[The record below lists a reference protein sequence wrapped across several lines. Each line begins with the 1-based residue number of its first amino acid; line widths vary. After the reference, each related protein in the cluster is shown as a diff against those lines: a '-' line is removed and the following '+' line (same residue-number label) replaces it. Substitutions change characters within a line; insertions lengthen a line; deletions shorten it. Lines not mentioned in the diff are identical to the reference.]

1 MTSTI
6 GVKKIQYPNGTDILT
21 LDSSGSLAIGGTV
34 TLGDDQKIK
43 LGASGDLEIFHDTTN
58 GNSVIHDTGA
68 GNLRI
73 RANDFQVTN
82 AAASANLMFANDA
95 TGEVKLYHNGSEKLA
110 TASTGVAITGG
121 VAIGGTGS
129 ANTLD
134 DYEEGSWTPS
144 VAGNTT
150 YNNQRGRYVKIGSQV
165 NLWFYIQI
173 NQRNSPGVPYIVG
186 GSPFTNSG
194 QVAGSGLVHY
204 FQSIQNSAVVLTCRI
219 DTGGANINVSGATGS
234 STTIANVN
242 HDWVGNG
249 SEVYGF
255 VTHYVGS

>member
-1 MTSTI
+1 MGYIGNQITTVFPTSISVDSATI
-6 GVKKIQYPNGTDILT
+6 NGNTNINGDTAKLT
-21 LDSSGSLAIGGTV
+21 LTDTSS
-34 TLGDDQKIK
+34 
-43 LGASGDLEIFHDTTN
+43 H
-58 GNSVIHDTGA
+58 
-68 GNLRI
+68 
-73 RANDFQVTN
+73 
-82 AAASANLMFANDA
+82 
-95 TGEVKLYHNGSEKLA
+95 
-110 TASTGVAITGG
+110 
-121 VAIGGTGS
+121 S
-129 ANTLD
+129 ANTGAEVAFFSKDSGGTSREVAKIVGESHSGSNEGNLAFQTRNGGTLETKWKIFKNGNMLPSNSAYGIYLGTTSVSDSNLLD

-150 YNNQRGRYVKIGSQV
+150 YNNQRGRYVKIGNQV

-186 GSPFTNSG
+186 GSPFTNSS

-219 DTGGANINVSGATGS
+219 DTGGSNINVSGATGS